1 MKKNFL
7 SFVMLS
13 VVTALL
19 VVSLCILTTCKKNNE
34 SDISSSEYSGTHT
47 SDTIRHETPYGSLE
61 FFKTQSETSD
71 IQQYLLYIPKNAVS
85 NMPLIVYLHGGSGK
99 GDDPNLITS
108 TDDLPKYL
116 CEGVLGE
123 VNAYVLI
130 PQLPEKIKGW
140 KNAEKSLITLIDYVV
155 SSYDISDIS
164 LTGHSMGGTGTWAIA
179 ADYPGRFSK
188 IAPLSGSAYG
198 LTDEIDSF
206 LNIPIWAF
214 VGSADTIIPPESS
227 EALVEKITNAGGN
240 AKITIFDGADHFSVP
255 NLAFSDNDIN
265 LIGWLTEK

>member
-1 MKKNFL
+1 MKRKSL
-7 SFVMLS
+7 LFVILS

-19 VVSLCILTTCKKNNE
+19 VVLVCSLTTCKKDDENQVP
-34 SDISSSEYSGTHT
+34 SSESNKIA
-47 SDTIRHETPYGSLE
+47 SDTTMHETPYGSLE
-61 FFKTQSETSD
+61 FFKTQSGTSD
-71 IQQYLLYIPKNAVS
+71 IKQYLMYIPKNAS
-85 NMPLIVYLHGGSGK
+85 ANMPLIVYLHGGSGK
-99 GDDPNLITS
+99 GDDPSLITS
-108 TDDLPKYL
+108 ADDLPEYL
-116 CEGVLGE
+116 SEGSLGE

-130 PQLPEKIKGW
+130 PQLPANIKGW

-155 SSYDISDIS
+155 SYYDISDIS

-179 ADYPGRFSK
+179 ADYPELFSK

-198 LTDEIDSF
+198 LTDEIDK
-206 LNIPIWAF
+206 LINIPIWAF

-227 EALVEKITNAGGN
+227 KNLVEEITKAGGN

-255 NLAFSDNDIN
+255 HLAFSDNDIN

>member
-1 MKKNFL
+1 MKKKSL
-7 SFVMLS
+7 LFVILS
-13 VVTALL
+13 VITVLL
-19 VVSLCILTTCKKNNE
+19 IVSLCSLTTCKRADENQNP
-34 SDISSSEYSGTHT
+34 SSESNKIYASGTT
-47 SDTIRHETPYGSLE
+47 MLETPYGSLD

-71 IQQYLLYIPKNAVS
+71 IRQYLMYIPKNTSA

-108 TDDLPKYL
+108 ADDLPKYL
-116 CEGVLGE
+116 SEGTLGE
-123 VNAYVLI
+123 VKAYVLI
-130 PQLPEKIKGW
+130 PQLPTNIKGW
-140 KNAEKSLITLIDYVV
+140 KNAEKSLITLIDYIV
-155 SSYDISDIS
+155 SSYDISDVS

-179 ADYPGRFSK
+179 ADYPERFSK

-198 LTDEIDSF
+198 LTDEIDKF
-206 LNIPIWAF
+206 INIPVWAF

-227 EALVEKITNAGGN
+227 KNLVEEITKAGGN

-265 LIGWLTEK
+265 LIGWLIKK